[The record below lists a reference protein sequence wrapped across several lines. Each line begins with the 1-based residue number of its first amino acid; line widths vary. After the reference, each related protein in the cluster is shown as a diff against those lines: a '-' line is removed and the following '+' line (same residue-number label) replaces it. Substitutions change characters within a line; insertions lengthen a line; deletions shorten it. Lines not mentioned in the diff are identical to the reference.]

1 MEVKYF
7 QDSHTRV
14 KRRENMICAHV
25 IGTMHNFV
33 SYLSKTTFPRY
44 DAMAPGDPSF
54 IMLWTLGRTWV
65 RSGPAWHDGLV
76 CARKYARCCVITHR
90 HQLSPHEC
98 GA

>member
-44 DAMAPGDPSF
+44 DAMTPGDPSF
-54 IMLWTLGRTWV
+54 IMRGLGEN
-65 RSGPAWHDGLV
+65 L
-76 CARKYARCCVITHR
+76 
-90 HQLSPHEC
+90 
-98 GA
+98 GAKRPCLA